1 MSKDELSLNNEQE
14 NNIDNKIDED
24 RAFKDAKKFVDEH
37 IDAFKSLAE
46 ISDGIMDKY
55 DEVFKELGN

>member
-1 MSKDELSLNNEQE
+1 MSKLSLNNEQE

-37 IDAFKSLAE
+37 IDAIKSLAE

-55 DEVFKELGN
+55 DEAFKELGK

>member
-55 DEVFKELGN
+55 DEAFKELGK

>member
-1 MSKDELSLNNEQE
+1 MSKNKLSLNNEQE

-55 DEVFKELGN
+55 DGAFKKLGK